1 MIFCDIMQSASG
13 KIIKKTSYEKSSEK
27 QKKAEKI
34 FEVKK
39 RVKESQK
46 KAVRERTAKKKRG
59 KVMLWAYK

>member
-1 MIFCDIMQSASG
+1 MSQLTA
-13 KIIKKTSYEKSSEK
+13 KIRPSKAKTSYEKSSEK